1 MGAGQLGTTA
11 KRAYK
16 QAMGEM
22 SFDFPPDLRRWIEER
37 VAEGRYADAGDYVRD
52 LIRRDQDGFHPDAEE
67 TPEYIAW
74 VRERVAEAQAA
85 PLIDRDP
92 RDIIDELI
100 AKRRTAR
107 G

>member
-1 MGAGQLGTTA
+1 
-11 KRAYK
+11 
-16 QAMGEM
+16 MGEM

-37 VAEGRYADAGDYVRD
+37 VAQGRYADAADYVRD
-52 LIRRDQDGFHPDAEE
+52 LIRRDQDGVLPDPIEE
-67 TPEYIAW
+67 TAEDIAW
-74 VRERVAEAQAA
+74 VREKIAEAQAS
-85 PLIDRDP
+85 PLLDRDP